1 MPNKSQP
8 LLSLCIITKD
18 EENRLPSCLQHI
30 KEIADEIIIV
40 DTGSTDN
47 TLQIAKQ
54 FGAKTYRK
62 KWTNDFGAARNYA
75 LDKAKGKWVLFLDA
89 DETILQEEIKQ
100 IPPLLDNPMTEGYL
114 FYIDTYLENH
124 EVASHTQ
131 ALRLFRNRKEY
142 RYQYRVYERIPDEV
156 MTITKETGITIY
168 HQPNPDRHR
177 YMQQLKMDLLKEE
190 IITQPTDSYLRYV
203 YGIELLN
210 KNDYEQSIVH
220 FQEALKYIDNY
231 HIFSP
236 HLYKLL
242 AYSLESIEKYK
253 EVIDTTNEGLIYYPF
268 YTDLVYLRGKAYKE
282 LEQYQQAL
290 NDFERCMQLGDAAAN
305 MVPEVG
311 IGSYKALYLSGQIHE
326 ELLNF
331 DTAISFYKQAY
342 KIEKSFT
349 EPLYQVGTILKEN
362 PEIGSIDTIFLDLID
377 STNPDDLMTLIDIL
391 CLEREYEAAL
401 KYIEEVTKMIGIRED
416 VAFVKGICYMLMDE
430 GKKAEESF
438 LFIQTDHPFYNQV
451 LLRRIQNYWFNK
463 QWDNAN
469 TLLDQLNNAH
479 NIKEQTK
486 KVYHLVHSMLAGGY
500 NSTTIDLDEQGY
512 QTLAKLIEYLLL
524 MKQDVSNNRLL
535 DLLLQAKQEQLW
547 LRIGEIFAA
556 NQDGENVLKIY
567 KQIENIRIQ
576 KTFREKTAKQFINK
590 NDFKTAEKI
599 LQLADSKDYGVLGY
613 YIQHRIWLQK
623 TIEMINTGIRSR
635 KIDPNS
641 KKTLARLKELIIN
654 EN

>member
-1 MPNKSQP
+1 MSNKPQP

-18 EENRLPSCLQHI
+18 EEAKLPFCLQHI
-30 KEIADEIIIV
+30 KEVVDEIIIV

-47 TLQIAKQ
+47 TILVAKQ
-54 FGAKTYRK
+54 FGAKIYRN
-62 KWTNDFGAARNYA
+62 KWNNDFSVARNYA
-75 LDKAKGKWVLFLDA
+75 LDKAISKWVLFLDA
-89 DETILQEEIKQ
+89 DEIILQEEIKQ
-100 IPPLLDNPMTEGYL
+100 IPPLLDNPMAEGYL

-156 MTITKETGITIY
+156 MASTKETGITIY
-168 HQPNPDRHR
+168 HQPDPDRHHS
-177 YMQQLKMDLLKEE
+177 MQQLKIDLLKKE
-190 IITQPTDSYLRYV
+190 ISNHPTDSYLHYV

-210 KNDYEQSIVH
+210 KNDYEQSIEQ
-220 FQEALKYIDNY
+220 FQEAIKYIDHY

-242 AYSLESIEKYK
+242 AYSLLSIQKYN
-253 EVIDTTNEGLIYYPF
+253 EVIETTSEGLIYYPF
-268 YTDLVYLRGKAYKE
+268 YTDLVYMRGKAYKE

-290 NDFERCMQLGDAAAN
+290 NDFERCMQLGDASAN
-305 MVPEVG
+305 MIPEIG
-311 IGSYKALYLSGQIHE
+311 SGSYKALFIIGQIHE

-342 KIEKSFT
+342 KIENSFT
-349 EPLYQVGTILKEN
+349 EPLYQIGTILKEN
-362 PEIGSIDTIFLDLID
+362 PEIGGIDTILFELLDA
-377 STNPDDLMTLIDIL
+377 TNPEDLMTLIDIL

-416 VAFVKGICYMLMDE
+416 IAFVKGICYMLMGE
-430 GKKAEESF
+430 GKKAEGSF

-451 LLRRIQNYWFNK
+451 LLRRIQNYWFNQ

-469 TLLDQLNNAH
+469 SLLDQLNNAH

-486 KVYHLVHSMLAGGY
+486 VVYQLVHSMLVG
-500 NSTTIDLDEQGY
+500 NKTVNVDLNEQGY

-524 MKQDVSNNRLL
+524 MKQDFSNNGLL
-535 DLLLQAKQEQLW
+535 ELLLQSKQEELW
-547 LRIGEIFAA
+547 LKIGEILAA
-556 NQDGENVLKIY
+556 NQNSESVFRICKH
-567 KQIENIRIQ
+567 IENKRIQ
-576 KTFREKTAKQFINK
+576 KKFREKVAKRFFDQ
-590 NDFKTAEKI
+590 NDVANAERI
-599 LQLADSKDYGVLGY
+599 LQSSEPNDYGVLGY
-613 YIQHRIWLQK
+613 YLQYKIWLQK
-623 TIEMINTGIRSR
+623 TIDMINTGIHNK

-641 KKTLARLKELIIN
+641 KQQLIRLKELIIN